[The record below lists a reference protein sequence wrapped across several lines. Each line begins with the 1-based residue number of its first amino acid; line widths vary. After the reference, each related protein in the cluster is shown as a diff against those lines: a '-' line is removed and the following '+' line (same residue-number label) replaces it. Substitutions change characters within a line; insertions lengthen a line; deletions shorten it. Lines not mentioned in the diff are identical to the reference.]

1 MITVATTRTYS
12 IRMGND
18 CTLYVYDERG
28 RKRFESNPNDSMTD
42 ILNELLERRQE
53 CNAIEDARYYL
64 TCDLVLALDDV
75 EGFAGGIHPE
85 TVKRFNE
92 MADRPSWRVLGWLL

>member
-1 MITVATTRTYS
+1 MKTIAKTYDYTLYL
-12 IRMGND
+12 GND
-18 CTLYVYDERG
+18 CTLYVDDIVTG
-28 RKRFESNPNDSMTD
+28 KRLFESNPNDNISTIAGQFYKATRHVPAD
-42 ILNELLERRQE
+42 LF
-53 CNAIEDARYYL
+53 D
-64 TCDLVLALDDV
+64 DLVLALDRV